1 MIKSKKNGLLLRI
14 TLLMSF
20 LFSSVAT
27 AQGIVEI
34 RDPLRG
40 VSYYSIELSNDPISE
55 LQFVDSFM
63 TGNDSLTIGVS
74 ALYFDESKTV
84 DEYILWFHHNGDR
97 KWFSASHDN
106 TLTVNT
112 GDRYKEIDYLH
123 ITTSGFND
131 DASFSEKVEYRLT
144 DEEFL
149 SILESE
155 EVSFE
160 LSTALGKITKSL
172 EQEEITGLLRFDAKV
187 RKLHSDSHILHRTGL
202 ENLEKS
208 FNKFN

>member
-1 MIKSKKNGLLLRI
+1 MFKRRKNGLLLRT
-14 TLLMSF
+14 TLLMTF
-20 LFSSVAT
+20 LYSSVIT

-55 LQFVDSFM
+55 LQFVDTFM
-63 TGNDSLTIGVS
+63 TGNDTMTIGVS
-74 ALYFDESKTV
+74 ALYFDESRAV

-97 KWFSASHDN
+97 KWFSVSHDN
-106 TLTVNT
+106 TLTINA
-112 GDRYKEIDYLH
+112 GDTYKDLDYLH

-131 DASFSEKVEYRLT
+131 DMSFSEKVEYRLT
-144 DEEFL
+144 AEEFL

-155 EVSFE
+155 KVSFE

-172 EQEEITGLLRFDAKV
+172 GQDEITGLLRFDAKV
-187 RKLHSDSHILHRTGL
+187 RRLHSESHILHRTSS
-202 ENLEKS
+202 E
-208 FNKFN
+208 